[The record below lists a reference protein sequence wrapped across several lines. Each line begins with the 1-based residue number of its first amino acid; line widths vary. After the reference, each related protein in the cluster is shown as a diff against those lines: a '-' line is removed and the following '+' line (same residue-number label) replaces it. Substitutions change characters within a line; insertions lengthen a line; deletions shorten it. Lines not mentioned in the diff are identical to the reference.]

1 MWKREEEHQREE
13 VKGVMMLTLKM
24 EEEAASQGIHMG
36 SKVWKRQNSLLEAP
50 ERKISMTTSMLAK

>member
-24 EEEAASQGIHMG
+24 EEEAASQGIKV